1 MADNLPETV
10 IEVINLRKVY
20 GDVIALDDVSFE
32 VYAGEVFAYLGP
44 NGSGKTTTVEIL
56 VGLRR
61 PTSGEA
67 KIVGLDVVKEAN
79 KLKSVVGILPQD
91 FTALDKL
98 TVEENIKLFR
108 SLYGSGPS
116 VDELIEL
123 VGLQEKRRAKFYELS
138 GGLKQRVGIAA
149 ALAGDPQVVFLDEP
163 TTGLDPAARRDT
175 WEVIRELKRRGKTVF
190 LTTHYMEEAQELADR
205 VAIIV
210 KGRIV
215 ALGTPEEL
223 IRKHGGPFKLY
234 IKGLDRLGIKIEDA
248 EKVGDYLVVEGDLRR
263 LLKLA
268 ADVLESGVR
277 GVDVEL
283 KPPTLEEVFLR
294 LTGYRMTEEGEIA

>member
-1 MADNLPETV
+1 LADSLSETV
-10 IEVINLRKVY
+10 IEVRNLRKVY
-20 GDVIALDDVSFE
+20 RDVIALDNVSFK
-32 VYAGEVFAYLGP
+32 VNAGEVFAYLGP

-67 KIVGLDVVKEAN
+67 KVAGLDVVKEAS
-79 KLKSVVGILPQD
+79 KLKRVVGILPQD
-91 FTALDKL
+91 FTALDRL

-108 SLYGSGPS
+108 SLYDSGPS

-149 ALAGDPQVVFLDEP
+149 ALAGDPQIVFLDEP

-223 IRKHGGPFKLY
+223 IREHGGPFKLY
-234 IKGLDRLGIKIEDA
+234 IKGLDRLGTRIEDA
-248 EKVGDYLVVEGDLRR
+248 KKVGEYVIVEGDLKK
-263 LLKLA
+263 LLRLA
-268 ADVLESGVR
+268 ADILESGVK
-277 GVDVEL
+277 GVNVEL

>member
-1 MADNLPETV
+1 MSETV
-10 IEVINLRKVY
+10 IEVRNLRKVY
-20 GDVIALDDVSFE
+20 RDVIALDNVSFK
-32 VYAGEVFAYLGP
+32 VNAGEVFAYLGP

-67 KIVGLDVVKEAN
+67 KVAGLDVVKEAS
-79 KLKSVVGILPQD
+79 KLKRVVGILPQD
-91 FTALDKL
+91 FTALDRL

-108 SLYGSGPS
+108 SLYDSGPS

-149 ALAGDPQVVFLDEP
+149 ALAGDPQIVFLDEP

-223 IRKHGGPFKLY
+223 IREHGGPFKLY
-234 IKGLDRLGIKIEDA
+234 IKGLDRLGTRIEDA
-248 EKVGDYLVVEGDLRR
+248 KKVGEYVIVEGDLKK
-263 LLKLA
+263 LLRLA
-268 ADVLESGVR
+268 ADILESGVK
-277 GVDVEL
+277 GVNVEL